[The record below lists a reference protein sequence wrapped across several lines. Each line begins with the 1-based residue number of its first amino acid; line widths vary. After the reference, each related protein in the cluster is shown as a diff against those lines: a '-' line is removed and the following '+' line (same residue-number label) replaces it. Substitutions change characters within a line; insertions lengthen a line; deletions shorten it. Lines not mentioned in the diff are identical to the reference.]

1 MIKFLVYVAIIL
13 TVLAVGYLVRVFELA
28 SSLKGKRSEEI
39 TEKDNRLMG
48 RIMLTFV
55 VVFFLFVI
63 WQLKN
68 YGWRM
73 LPEAASVHGKELDWL
88 FNFNMGILWFV
99 FVLTHILLFYFAY
112 KYYGRKDNR
121 ATYFP
126 HDNRL
131 EMIWTV
137 IPAIVLAVI
146 VIYGIKTWN
155 HITDV
160 ADPKSQV
167 IELYAKQF
175 DWTARYAGT
184 DNTLGASNY
193 KLITSTNDLG
203 MDSTSSTGSDD
214 IVVKNELHIV
224 VNKEVEFKFRSRDVI
239 HSAYFPHFRAQ
250 MNCVPGMTTMLHFT
264 PTITTAEMRQ
274 KPEVIAQ
281 MAGINAVRKAR
292 GDKPEEFNYILL
304 CNKICGNS
312 HYNMQMTVIVETQ
325 AEYDKWLATKKPFF
339 DKGGASA
346 PSEKSAASDKGAS
359 ETKDD
364 MARDS
369 IKLGNGGKEEMESR
383 KNN

>member
-13 TVLAVGYLVRVFELA
+13 TALAVGYLVRVFELA
-28 SSLKGKRSEEI
+28 SSLKGKRPEEI
-39 TEKDNRLMG
+39 TEKDNRQMS
-48 RIMLTFV
+48 RIMLAFLI
-55 VVFFLFVI
+55 FLFAFVA

-73 LPEAASVHGKELDWL
+73 LPEAASIHGKELDWL

-99 FVLTHILLFYFAY
+99 FVVTHILLFYFAY
-112 KYYGRKDNR
+112 KYYGKVNNR

-155 HITDV
+155 NITDI

-167 IELYAKQF
+167 VEIYAKQF
-175 DWTARYAGT
+175 DWTARYSGK
-184 DNTLGASNY
+184 DNTLGDSNY
-193 KLITSTNDLG
+193 KLITPTNDLG
-203 MDSTSSTGSDD
+203 LDSTSDAGQDD
-214 IVVKNELHIV
+214 IVTKELHIV
-224 VNKEVEFKFRSRDVI
+224 VDKEVEFKFRSRDVI

-264 PTITTAEMRQ
+264 PTITTKEMRQ
-274 KPEVIAQ
+274 RPEVLKQ
-281 MAGINAVRKAR
+281 MGAINALRKKSNQ
-292 GDKPEEFNYILL
+292 KPVEFDYVLL

-312 HYNMQMTVIVETQ
+312 HYNMQMTVVVETQ
-325 AEYDKWLATKKPFF
+325 AEYDEW
-339 DKGGASA
+339 
-346 PSEKSAASDKGAS
+346 
-359 ETKDD
+359 
-364 MARDS
+364 M
-369 IKLGNGGKEEMESR
+369 
-383 KNN
+383 KNNKAFFSKATTIPVVDTAKTKEPVK